1 MSAGSFIG
9 ALAAGYISDAM
20 GRRYAL
26 VVAAVIWII
35 GSTVSLSAQ
44 NVGHL
49 IAGRVVNGLSGEYPY
64 LPCVSGTRVLIL
76 PSWYYV
82 FPSSCLPCRIVT
94 QEHPWKGCWYPT
106 VVDRMGYLDNV
117 HDLIRMYLYRRPLR
131 FQDRLGRPRN
141 PRNSPYHRVVLFP
154 RVSALVCVQGPLG
167 GGARCPRPPSW
178 KRRCH
183 QPACPS

>member
-1 MSAGSFIG
+1 MPAGSFIG

-35 GSTVSLSAQ
+35 GSTISLSAQ

-49 IAGRVVNGLSGEYPY
+49 VVGRVVNGLSGEYPY
-64 LPCVSGTRVLIL
+64 LPCVSGARALIL
-76 PSWYYV
+76 HSWYYV

-94 QEHPWKGCWYPT
+94 QEHPWKGRRYST
-106 VVDRMGYLDNV
+106 VGDRMGYLDNV
-117 HDLIRMYLYRRPLR
+117 HDFIWMYLYRGSRR
-131 FQDRLGRPRN
+131 FQDRLGHPRN
-141 PRNSPYHRVVLFP
+141 PRNSLYYRVVLFP

-167 GGARCPRPPSW
+167 RGARCPRPPSW
-178 KRRCH
+178 KW
-183 QPACPS
+183 